1 MANRPGEKGIAMNER
16 VTPMIHVP
24 DVRTTV
30 DWYQDIGFTVN
41 ETYGNDSGGLSFA
54 ILSFGASQVMFN
66 QGGQTSAARRRDV
79 DLYVYA
85 NGVDAFHERI
95 RDRVDVVEGLHDT
108 FYGMREFIVRDIN
121 RFWITFGQESAFGML
136 MRGIHEKDEE
146 VIQSALKDASLT
158 TESLTTA
165 LMAVSAGE
173 NDNQEIVQMLTAAG
187 AVMPPQLND
196 LLLQSHVGYYKS
208 DKGMDVE
215 IVKKGGQLFAVL
227 AGEESIDLIAID
239 DVTFRPSR
247 FIGVTVKFNSEAG
260 KTIGFTLT
268 EGTAKTEHRRVD
280 V

>member
-1 MANRPGEKGIAMNER
+1 LANRPGEKGIAMNER

-215 IVKKGGQLFAVL
+215 IVNKGGQLFAVL

-247 FIGVTVKFNSEAG
+247 FIAVTVKFNSEAG